1 MNIKSPRRALSCQ
14 QRRPASSK
22 ELPTLGMQLLQ
33 INAQPL
39 REIQATWECAVHA
52 LRRIPFSWLCHRH
65 QNFPGPQD
73 LSISKSIS
81 FFTSSLIN
89 HQHRPTEC
97 LFEMSL
103 PAQWLCIFVL
113 KYLGYGP
120 KRACVRILIAPLTA
134 HTSCG
139 FEQVAT
145 IQPEFFIYKMEIIML
160 FI

>member
-1 MNIKSPRRALSCQ
+1 
-14 QRRPASSK
+14 
-22 ELPTLGMQLLQ
+22 MQLLQ

-52 LRRIPFSWLCHRH
+52 PRRIPFSWLCHRH

-103 PAQWLCIFVL
+103 LAQWLCIFVL
-113 KYLGYGP
+113 KCLGYGP
-120 KRACVRILIAPLTA
+120 KRACVRVLIANCTTHTS

-145 IQPEFFIYKMEIIML
+145 IQPEFFIYKMGIIML